1 MWYIKLHNKFN
12 IIFNST
18 QSQLIYRNDKQ
29 TCKSDGFFTIKCK

>member
-1 MWYIKLHNKFN
+1 MVHKTAQQIN

-29 TCKSDGFFTIKCK
+29 TYKSNVFCY